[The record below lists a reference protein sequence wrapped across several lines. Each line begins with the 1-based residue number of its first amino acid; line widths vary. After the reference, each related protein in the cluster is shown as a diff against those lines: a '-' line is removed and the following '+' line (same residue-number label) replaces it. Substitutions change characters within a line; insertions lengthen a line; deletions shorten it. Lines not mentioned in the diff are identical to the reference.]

1 MNAFKRIFLHN
12 WWLKLLALALALL
25 VYYSLRDSARKSGIN
40 PVDSMKGTFNDRIQA
55 TK

>member
-25 VYYSLRDSARKSGIN
+25 VYYSLRDSARKSGKN
-40 PVDSMKGTFNDRIQA
+40 TVDSMKGTLNDRIQA

>member
-1 MNAFKRIFLHN
+1 MNTFKRIFLHN

-25 VYYSLRDSARKSGIN
+25 VYYSLRDSARKSGKN
-40 PVDSMKGTFNDRIQA
+40 TVDSMKGTLNDRIQA

>member
-1 MNAFKRIFLHN
+1 MNAFKRMFLHN
-12 WWLKLLALALALL
+12 WWLKLLALLLALL
-25 VYYSLRDSARKSGIN
+25 VYYSLRDPARKSGMN